1 MQLEATLR
9 CHLIHFR
16 VAKIKK
22 WHMTAHG
29 DENVQQGEH
38 SFIAGGN
45 ENLYRHYGNQYGGSS
60 ENWALIYFKT
70 MLYNSFA

>member
-1 MQLEATLR
+1 
-9 CHLIHFR
+9 
-16 VAKIKK
+16 
-22 WHMTAHG
+22 MTAHG

-70 MLYNSFA
+70 KLYHSFA